1 MQTRKQKILA
11 ELRVI
16 AIHQK
21 NNNFNVTYVSD
32 TRMVKLLINNLIW
45 YIFHLFTL
53 DEDLNGNFFLVKFVR
68 FVESKLDI
76 LIQWEPEKYGVEI
89 FDDVTQ
95 QTIFI
100 SNLLNH
106 FFSFQ
111 LDGSNAWVWN
121 VVFLCKSF
129 VVIMLHVSVNSKKY
143 VQD

>member
-1 MQTRKQKILA
+1 
-11 ELRVI
+11 
-16 AIHQK
+16 
-21 NNNFNVTYVSD
+21 
-32 TRMVKLLINNLIW
+32 MVKLLINNLIW

-129 VVIMLHVSVNSKKY
+129 LVIMLHVSVNSKKY
-143 VQD
+143 KIKFRFNFLLFETLMLKKEG

>member
-1 MQTRKQKILA
+1 
-11 ELRVI
+11 
-16 AIHQK
+16 
-21 NNNFNVTYVSD
+21 
-32 TRMVKLLINNLIW
+32 MVKLLINNLIW

-76 LIQWEPEKYGVEI
+76 LIQWEPEKYGTEI
-89 FDDVTQ
+89 FYDVTQ

-129 VVIMLHVSVNSKKY
+129 LVIMLHVSVNSKKY
-143 VQD
+143 KIKFRFNFLLFETLMLKKEG